1 MGEDTERRASSSF
14 LSSSRSSLQLADSRR
29 QEGAAGTCTDVN
41 VQLLAAIKSL
51 QDQVADLQAKST
63 QAVAATQ
70 QCNYSQ
76 RCNATLEKPMQ
87 WDTSLGFSSPEN
99 MLVTAEIATDDRFLL
114 PWYKKLQIRK
124 ATCLASTTL
133 TPEQRDQLGA
143 VLHVEYMSTE
153 KSAEESGE
161 DECMGERH
169 KKVKPSLSNKLE
181 HSKGQ
186 YKQFIK
192 ACSHRIMDITAE
204 VRSLE
209 NMDAKDGG
217 VGEGGDVVR
226 VDDGGAGDAVV
237 RGPGGIDGGGAG
249 GAFVRGPGGIDGGG
263 AGDAVV
269 RGPGVLTA
277 AVLEML
283 LSWEEMTEDKET
295 EDEETEDEAVK

>member
-1 MGEDTERRASSSF
+1 
-14 LSSSRSSLQLADSRR
+14 
-29 QEGAAGTCTDVN
+29 
-41 VQLLAAIKSL
+41 
-51 QDQVADLQAKST
+51 
-63 QAVAATQ
+63 
-70 QCNYSQ
+70 
-76 RCNATLEKPMQ
+76 
-87 WDTSLGFSSPEN
+87 
-99 MLVTAEIATDDRFLL
+99 
-114 PWYKKLQIRK
+114 
-124 ATCLASTTL
+124 
-133 TPEQRDQLGA
+133 
-143 VLHVEYMSTE
+143 
-153 KSAEESGE
+153 
-161 DECMGERH
+161 
-169 KKVKPSLSNKLE
+169 
-181 HSKGQ
+181 
-186 YKQFIK
+186 
-192 ACSHRIMDITAE
+192 MDITAE